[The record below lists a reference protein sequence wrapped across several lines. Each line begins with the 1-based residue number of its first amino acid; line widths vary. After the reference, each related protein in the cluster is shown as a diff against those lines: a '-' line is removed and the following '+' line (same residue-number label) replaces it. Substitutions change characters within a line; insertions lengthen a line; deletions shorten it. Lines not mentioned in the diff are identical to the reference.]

1 MQQPPNPA
9 AVVISRGE
17 LLWLTLGAW
26 VGGIFI
32 LTLLPV
38 LLIPRLGIPGGMAV
52 SYLVFFLAWQPVQM
66 ITQRVVGMGPAVLRM
81 LVFVGGGAVIA
92 YFLREVLLSL
102 VRS

>member
-1 MQQPPNPA
+1 MQEPA
-9 AVVISRGE
+9 GPATVVISRGE

-38 LLIPRLGIPGGMAV
+38 LLIPRLGIPGGMAL
-52 SYLVFFLAWQPVQM
+52 SYLVFFLAWQPVQI
-66 ITQRVVGMGPAVLRM
+66 ITQRVLGMGPAVLRM
-81 LVFVGGGAVIA
+81 LIFVGGGAVIA
-92 YFLREVLLSL
+92 YLLREVLLGI

>member
-1 MQQPPNPA
+1 MQDPA
-9 AVVISRGE
+9 GPSAVVISRGE

-52 SYLVFFLAWQPVQM
+52 SYLVFFLAWQPVQI
-66 ITQRVVGMGPAVLRM
+66 ITQRVLGMGPAVLRM
-81 LVFVGGGAVIA
+81 LTFVGGGAVIA
-92 YFLREVLLSL
+92 YFLREVLLGI

>member
-1 MQQPPNPA
+1 MQEPA
-9 AVVISRGE
+9 KPATVVISRGE

-66 ITQRVVGMGPAVLRM
+66 ITQRVLGMGPAVLRM

-92 YFLREVLLSL
+92 YFLREVLLGIA
-102 VRS
+102 RS

>member
-1 MQQPPNPA
+1 MQEPAKPA

-17 LLWLTLGAW
+17 LLWLTLGTW

-38 LLIPRLGIPGGMAV
+38 LLIPRLGIPGGMAA

-66 ITQRVVGMGPAVLRM
+66 ITQRVLGMGPAVFRM

-92 YFLREVLLSL
+92 YFLREVLLGMS
-102 VRS
+102 RS